1 MHQPAHS
8 PVTRTRDEAEVFRF
22 ETMRLEVRVLVSTG
36 ESGGA
41 QSVTEF
47 LFHAP
52 FAGPPLHWHR
62 TYAETFVCLEGEL
75 TMVCEQQERTMR
87 AGDIA
92 YVPPGVLHTYRVESA
107 TPTRYLLVCTP
118 GGQFERY
125 IAEAAQLAA
134 ESHRHH
140 RPMDPEVLR
149 DIRGRHQTYESDVP
163 RF

>member
-1 MHQPAHS
+1 MHESVHS
-8 PVTRTRDEAEVFRF
+8 PVARSREDAEVFHF
-22 ETMRLEVRVLVSTG
+22 EAMQLEVRVLVATS
-36 ESGGA
+36 ESAGA

-47 LFHAP
+47 LFNAP

-62 TYAETFVCLEGEL
+62 TYAETFVCLEGEF
-75 TMVCEQQERTMR
+75 TMVCDHRERVMR
-87 AGDIA
+87 PGDIA
-92 YVPPGVLHTYRVESA
+92 YVPPGTLHTYRVESA
-107 TPTRYLLVCTP
+107 VRTRYLLVCTP

-125 IAEAAQLAA
+125 ISEAAQLAA